1 LRNYLKWNG
10 SIGVKFVDSVLH
22 ADPTAELTPLK
33 AGKIAQNDEEDMG
46 ITY

>member
-1 LRNYLKWNG
+1 MAVSASNL
-10 SIGVKFVDSVLH
+10 VLH